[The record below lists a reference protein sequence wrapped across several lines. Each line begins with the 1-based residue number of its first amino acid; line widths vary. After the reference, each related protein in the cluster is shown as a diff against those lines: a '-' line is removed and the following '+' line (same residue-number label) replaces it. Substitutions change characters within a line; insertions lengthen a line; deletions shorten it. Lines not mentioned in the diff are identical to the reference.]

1 MDDITRLEAQSD
13 VLFNN
18 LAGWEQSVIN
28 RIAKRI
34 GKIGTMSA
42 ADVKALNNIAFV
54 KQDMKEVLKE
64 LAEATGLN
72 ISQIREIYSDVIE
85 EQHLENKP
93 LYDYRNKTFVPFDEN
108 KELQSLVKAFSKTT
122 AENMLNLSSIG
133 AAHLGML
140 DQHGNFQP
148 LEKFY
153 TKALDKAVMQV
164 STGATDF
171 YTAMRDTIEAMGG
184 NGMRINYGSGV
195 TRRLDSA
202 VRQSLLWGAKQTS
215 IAYSERIGEELDCD
229 GIEIDYHSFP
239 RPSHE
244 FMQGKQYILGK
255 ARTIN
260 GILFESADKALE
272 ALEDYG
278 CLHYKT
284 PIICGVSEPRYD
296 PKELERLKEQDKRL
310 FDIDGKQMT
319 GYEAKQAMRRLET
332 AVRDQKSIREAARNS
347 GDKVLSDRCTAK
359 IKAYQKKYNQ
369 VSEITGIAPQHKRMS
384 ITKGL
389 NTVKSIDFSGNS
401 GIIKE
406 AERISSSLN
415 YAVKKDLTSSREFTS
430 KIKSLTND
438 KELQRQFY
446 AETKAMLEHRSGTN
460 GEDLKLYNPRLKK
473 WYRSTNGTEAGK
485 PEYNDEIIQG
495 FKDALPEELIVFHNH
510 PAGMPPSIDDL
521 NAAYER
527 KYAKSYI
534 ICHDGKVF
542 EYTAPKYEIPEV
554 IYNGRIAKYI
564 KEGYSEFEAQLR
576 ALEEI
581 KDIYEFDFSEVRYN
595 V

>member
-1 MDDITRLEAQSD
+1 MDDITRLEAQAD
-13 VLFNN
+13 VLFDN

-122 AENMLNLSSIG
+122 AENMVNLSSIG
-133 AAHLGML
+133 AAHLGVL
-140 DQHGNFQP
+140 DEHGNFQP

-171 YTAMRDTIEAMGG
+171 HTAMRDTIEAMGG
-184 NGMRINYGSGV
+184 SGMRINYGSGV

-255 ARTIN
+255 TKTIN

-296 PKELERLKEQDKRL
+296 PKELERLKEQDKRP
-310 FDIDGKQMT
+310 FDIDGKQLT

-332 AVRDQKSIREAARNS
+332 AVRDQKSIREAAKSS

-369 VSEITGIAPQHKRMS
+369 ISEITGIAPQPKRMS

-389 NTVKSIDFSGNS
+389 NAVKSIDFSGNN
-401 GIIKE
+401 GIMNNRGVSTRNLAMSLRKPPTTKLIDEEIESIKNDANDIGVDLNLLRFNE
-406 AERISSSLN
+406 GGRTGFSDEEGVIFIRGDIIPDETSITARDRMSQKAVLAHEYYGHYLNHPSEYEIGDWRDEFRASYDAAIKTPNLSRQER
-415 YAVKKDLTSSREFTS
+415 ADLMVDAYDRA
-430 KIKSLTND
+430 
-438 KELQRQFY
+438 R
-446 AETKAMLEHRSGTN
+446 
-460 GEDLKLYNPRLKK
+460 
-473 WYRSTNGTEAGK
+473 EAGEFL
-485 PEYNDEIIQG
+485 EYDEKAKEII
-495 FKDALPEELIVFHNH
+495 
-510 PAGMPPSIDDL
+510 
-521 NAAYER
+521 Y
-527 KYAKSYI
+527 
-534 ICHDGKVF
+534 
-542 EYTAPKYEIPEV
+542 
-554 IYNGRIAKYI
+554 
-564 KEGYSEFEAQLR
+564 GY
-576 ALEEI
+576 
-581 KDIYEFDFSEVRYN
+581 
-595 V
+595 